1 MSVGLSFENLMDYT
15 DWERGRWEEWL
26 TKLGDQVLETKTGP
40 NADGRFQTIGDV
52 VRHIFSA
59 EVKILDKMKNR
70 PMTDV
75 ALVPSNSVAALFQF
89 GKQGRKEMREFVK
102 TVSAQE
108 WDEPQE
114 FKAFKMV
121 VRGTRRK
128 FVAQALL
135 HEIRHWAQIATML
148 RLNGL
153 KTDFQDFLFSPVLGG
168 GVEKQAE

>member
-15 DWERGRWEEWL
+15 EWERGLWVDWL
-26 TKLGDQVLETKTGP
+26 TQQGDQVLEIKTGP
-40 NADGRFQTIGDV
+40 NADARFQTIGDLI
-52 VRHIFSA
+52 RHLFSV
-59 EVKILDKMKNR
+59 EVKLLDRLGNR
-70 PMTDV
+70 PPTDI

-89 GKQGRKEMREFVK
+89 GRQGRKELREFVK
-102 TVSAQE
+102 TVSAQQ

-128 FVAQALL
+128 FVAQILL
-135 HEIRHWAQIATML
+135 HEIRHWAQIATLL

-153 KTDFQDFLFSPVLGG
+153 KTDFHDFLFSPVLGG

>member
-1 MSVGLSFENLMDYT
+1 VSVGLSFENLMDYT
-15 DWERGRWEEWL
+15 EWERGLWEEWF
-26 TKLGDQVLETKTGP
+26 TKLGDQVLEIKTGP

-52 VRHIFSA
+52 IRHVFSV
-59 EVKILDKMKNR
+59 EVKILDRLKNR

-89 GKQGRKEMREFVK
+89 GKQGRKELREFVQ
-102 TVSAQE
+102 TVSAQD

-128 FVAQALL
+128 FVAQALI
-135 HEIRHWAQIATML
+135 HEIRHWAQIATMM

-153 KTDFQDFLFSPVLGG
+153 KVEWHDFLFSPVLGG
-168 GVEKQAE
+168 GVERDAN